1 MGARSTNPSQL
12 FFDNFFRSGTDA
24 SGGSGGIMSASGGY
38 EVESGNYRIHIF
50 TSSSTPGFNVTELG
64 PGQVQVL
71 VVAGGGGG
79 STGGGG
85 AGGLR
90 NVPYTFTAIG
100 PNPITIGAG
109 GAGGGAS
116 GGGVSSNGNDSFIGP
131 TGSRLVSAT
140 YGGGGGSA
148 DDARPGQ
155 PGGSGGGARTTGND
169 TGGTTVAS
177 PDGLSPTVQGYPG
190 GAAYP
195 YVASNGMSGGGGGAG
210 GAGEAGDPP
219 SASPG
224 KAGDGGDGAPVP
236 WMPGPGIYPLLPTP
250 GQSDVGTTWRDTLG
264 PTGLMAGG
272 GGGGT
277 WGRPAGAGGPG
288 GGGAGR
294 APGDGWNG
302 TNAFPGVNHTG
313 SGGGANAYPPYGNG
327 GIGGDG
333 IIAIRYQIS

>member
-1 MGARSTNPSQL
+1 MGARSTNPSQS

-24 SGGSGGIMSASGGY
+24 APAVAVPPMSASGGT
-38 EVESGNYRIHIF
+38 EVESGGYRIHIF
-50 TSSSTPGFNVTELG
+50 TSSSTPGFNVTTLG
-64 PGQVQVL
+64 PGEIEVL

-90 NVPYTFTAIG
+90 NVPYTFTSTG
-100 PNPITIGAG
+100 PYPITIGSG

-116 GGGVSSNGNDSFIGP
+116 GGGASCNGNDSYIGP
-131 TGSRLVSAT
+131 SGARLVSAT

-148 DDARPGQ
+148 DDGRPGQ
-155 PGGSGGGARTTGND
+155 PGGSGGGARTTGDD

-177 PDGLSPTVQGYPG
+177 PDGISPTVQGYPG
-190 GAAYP
+190 GSAFP
-195 YVASNGMSGGGGGAG
+195 YVGGNGMAGGGGGAG

-219 SASPG
+219 AASPR
-224 KAGDGGDGAPVP
+224 KAGDGGIGAPVT
-236 WMPGPGIYPLLPTP
+236 WMPPSYGTPGPTP
-250 GQSDVGTTWRDTLG
+250 GRWF
-264 PTGLMAGG
+264 AGG

-277 WGRPAGAGGPG
+277 WGNPAGAGGAG

-302 TNAFPGVNHTG
+302 SNAYPGTANTG
-313 SGGGANAYPPYGNG
+313 GGGGANAYPPYGNG
-327 GIGGDG
+327 GTGGSG
-333 IIAIRYQIS
+333 IVAIRYQI